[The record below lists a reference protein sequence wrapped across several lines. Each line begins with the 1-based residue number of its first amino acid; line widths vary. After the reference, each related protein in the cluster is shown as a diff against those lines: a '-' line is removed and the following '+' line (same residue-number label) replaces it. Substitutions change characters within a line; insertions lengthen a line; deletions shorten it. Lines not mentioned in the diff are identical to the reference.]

1 MLKLPSCC
9 CFYHFLIFSF
19 PFLYY
24 LLGSIDHVSIRQL
37 QLMLLKFALILGV
50 NFVEN
55 ITFEE
60 MCPKSLTV
68 SLSKHEQMS
77 SNGQCNSECNCHVT
91 PMSQQLNLK
100 PNCDECCLN
109 CTSDDVTDGNVL
121 THCCTS
127 ANKRRHTGNTSTTG
141 GTSNDVNE
149 LLKNSSTK
157 LLTPPSSSSS
167 MDDEDFVDEDEE
179 QKVPDMDECMTSR
192 GRGKS
197 LTGHEFTN
205 GIVDVGADE
214 NCKRLNLNSSYNFKS
229 PKCSCCCHLHSNLN
243 EDEKSLGVNWTSNC
257 KTGAYAHFSIT
268 SVNPTTASD
277 FVNYDEMLK
286 KLHTIHFD
294 VVLGADGRRATLSD
308 YFPRKEFR
316 GRLAI
321 AITANFVNTH
331 TLEEARIPEISGI
344 SFIYNQQLFK

>member
-1 MLKLPSCC
+1 
-9 CFYHFLIFSF
+9 
-19 PFLYY
+19 
-24 LLGSIDHVSIRQL
+24 
-37 QLMLLKFALILGV
+37 MLLKFALILGV

-55 ITFEE
+55 MTFEE

-68 SLSKHEQMS
+68 SLSTKRQMS
-77 SNGQCNSECNCHVT
+77 NGNGNQCNSQCKCNVT
-91 PMSQQLNLK
+91 SMNQQFNMK

-121 THCCTS
+121 TNCCTGG
-127 ANKRRHTGNTSTTG
+127 NKRRHTRSTSTTG
-141 GTSNDVNE
+141 GTGNDVDE

-167 MDDEDFVDEDEE
+167 MDDEDFADEDEE
-179 QKVPDMDECMTSR
+179 QKVPDVDECIKSR
-192 GRGKS
+192 VRSKS
-197 LTGHEFTN
+197 VTGGCELTN
-205 GIVDVGADE
+205 GMNGE
-214 NCKRLNLNSSYNFKS
+214 NCKNLNTTTTCSSGNFKNI
-229 PKCSCCCHLHSNLN
+229 KCSCCCHLHSNLDDSN
-243 EDEKSLGVNWTSNC
+243 EIESRLNWTSRR
-257 KTGAYAHFSIT
+257 TGACAHFSIT

-277 FVNYDEMLK
+277 FVNYDEIIR
-286 KLHTIHFD
+286 KLHTIRFD